1 VSDGDHR
8 VRDLECLFAELFL
21 ASHDTVLEGGAEE
34 PLYLPPGPDG
44 PARIRYRLDYV
55 ASALHEVAHWCIAG
69 ARRRGLVD
77 YGYWYAPEGRDAV
90 GQRAF
95 EAVELRPQALESL
108 FSEAAG
114 TPFVPSLDNP
124 GREDVDPAP
133 FAAAVAR
140 EAARLQRAGLP
151 LRAARFHA
159 ALARRFGSRSGA
171 AA

>member
-1 VSDGDHR
+1 MSDGDHR

-34 PLYLPPGPDG
+34 PLYLPAGADG
-44 PARIRYRLDYV
+44 PARIRYRSDYF

-77 YGYWYAPEGRDAV
+77 YGYWYAPEGRDAT

-95 EAVELRPQALESL
+95 EAVEVRPQALEAL
-108 FSEAAG
+108 FAEAAG
-114 TPFVPSLDNP
+114 VPFVPSLDNP
-124 GREDVDPAP
+124 GREDADPAP

-140 EAARLQRAGLP
+140 EAARLRRDGLP
-151 LRAARFHA
+151 PRAARFRA
-159 ALARRFGSRSGA
+159 ALARRYGTRTDA